1 MGILSVDCYNKIVMN
16 NFHKSSINKE
26 RIHQS
31 NTLFNFSK
39 AEKKVI
45 INLGD
50 PDRFTT
56 RLLHLLIKPGLR
68 LINFNRLE
76 AWFQDF
82 ASDPRAEE
90 FVFQKLLDSLN
101 IRIEFNTE
109 QLDAIPSEGPL
120 IVVAPHKLVL
130 VDGLAIASAVM
141 LARKDLKVMSVSYL
155 RALPDLR
162 PYIIEVKQGNSE
174 RAKKRNQSAFWKA
187 MRWLKDGHT
196 IIVFPSGQI
205 PARKPLWNP
214 NSVETK
220 WAKSLALLIKGS
232 KANVLPV
239 FIYGETS
246 LAFQIV
252 RKIHLWAE
260 RFMSPGEILKMENQ
274 TIRLIIGNP
283 ILYDELKTKGSDR
296 ILVEYLRKKT
306 YDLEHSIGGNIISTS
321 GSNDINIRGNSKMK
335 YM

>member
-1 MGILSVDCYNKIVMN
+1 VNDSHNGSTNK
-16 NFHKSSINKE
+16 KE
-26 RIHQS
+26 QMHQS
-31 NTLFNFSK
+31 NTLFTFSK
-39 AEKKVI
+39 SEKKVI

-50 PDRFTT
+50 PDSIAARF
-56 RLLHLLIKPGLR
+56 LHFLMKPGLR

-76 AWFQDF
+76 AWYKDF
-82 ASDPRAEE
+82 ASDPRADE

-130 VDGLAIASAVM
+130 VDGLAIASAVVQ
-141 LARKDLKVMSVSYL
+141 ARKDVKVMSVSYL

-174 RAKKRNQSAFWKA
+174 RGKKRNQSAFWKA
-187 MRWLKDGHT
+187 MHWLKEGHT

-205 PARKPLWNP
+205 PARKPLWSP

-220 WAKSLALLIKGS
+220 WARSLALLIKGS

-260 RFMSPGEILKMENQ
+260 RFMSPGEILKMENK
-274 TIRLIIGNP
+274 TIRLKIGNP
-283 ILYDELKTKGSDR
+283 ILYDELKTKGSDN
-296 ILVEYLRKKT
+296 ILVEYLRKST
-306 YDLEHSIGGNIISTS
+306 YDLEHSIEENVVSTS
-321 GSNDINIRGNSKMK
+321 GIVKM
-335 YM
+335 